1 MRTNVVLIDFE
12 NVQLSSL
19 SELEQEDCYV
29 VLLLG
34 EKLEKVPFEIA
45 NAMQR
50 MGTRARYVKIVGNG
64 REAFDF
70 HLAFYI
76 GEYVHQQPNASF
88 HLISK
93 DNGLD
98 PLIQHLRSKEILAKR
113 HSNIQQI
120 PKEKPVFVPHESIP
134 ITAHLPAAAPTPIVN
149 PSQPSALPQTP
160 TKIQVLKS
168 LVNWCWVGI
177 IQHLLSQNERYLGQ
191 EEIVGRLPG
200 WLRDAP
206 AAVGE
211 VIALLNSYNLYAEQ
225 VNPMFSANE
234 LWEKLL
240 TTWKMVALVR
250 RPFDKTAHYI
260 LLQGVNQERGTVLVA
275 DPWTGTSSQQAITS
289 LYLSWEWLSCIAV
302 TSAPE

>member
-19 SELEQEDCYV
+19 SELEQEGCYV

-34 EKLEKVPFEIA
+34 EKLEKIPFEIA

-113 HSNIQQI
+113 HSHLQQL
-120 PKEKPVFVPHESIP
+120 PKEKAVLPPSASVAASVNSPNI
-134 ITAHLPAAAPTPIVN
+134 PAAVTPSPVVPAI
-149 PSQPSALPQTP
+149 P
-160 TKIQVLKS
+160 TKNQPIKA
-168 LVNWCWVGI
+168 LVNWCWVAV

-191 EEIVGRLPG
+191 EEIIGRLPG
-200 WLRDAP
+200 WSRHAP

-240 TTWKMVALVR
+240 TTWKMMALVR

-260 LLQGVNQERGTVLVA
+260 LLQGVNQERGTVSVA
-275 DPWTGTSSQQAITS
+275 DPWTGTSSQQAITG

-302 TSAPE
+302 ASAPE